1 MNLGGS
7 GFESSC
13 SHLNFRFHACFDQGV
28 PWHSGSYGVW
38 IHSGARTWH
47 DNNIQSH
54 PNKLLSNCWRIVCV
68 FDHFLGLALK
78 GLSKFKQVHP
88 FLIENIYPFLVNV
101 PHFLT
106 PWKHQK
112 IFSFLIFSGSIENGG
127 NGNIGQK
134 WVNVNIL
141 LVSIYKLIHKFVHR
155 QINKLINKWMNNK
168 IHK

>member
-1 MNLGGS
+1 MQVQLQS
-7 GFESSC
+7 LKLQISRLLRPRSS
-13 SHLNFRFHACFDQGV
+13 LTFRQLWSVDSLWSAYV
-28 PWHSGSYGVW
+28 
-38 IHSGARTWH
+38 TWQEH
-47 DNNIQSH
+47 TVTPKQIVV
-54 PNKLLSNCWRIVCV
+54 KLLTNCLCV